1 METFFKNISAEEG
14 TTERLIRDLSTLIND
29 AEELVKATGGKI
41 AEKSKEELMAGLDK
55 LKASCRRIEKGAAAG
70 AQNADQFIRQNPYPS
85 VGIAFAVGLIIGM
98 LLKRG

>member
-41 AEKSKEELMAGLDK
+41 AVKSKEELVAGLDK
-55 LKASCRRIEKGAAAG
+55 LKASCKRIERRAAAG
-70 AQNADQFIRQNPYPS
+70 AQNADQFVRENPYQS
-85 VGIAFAVGLIIGM
+85 VGIAFGLGLMIGI
-98 LLKRG
+98 LLWRR